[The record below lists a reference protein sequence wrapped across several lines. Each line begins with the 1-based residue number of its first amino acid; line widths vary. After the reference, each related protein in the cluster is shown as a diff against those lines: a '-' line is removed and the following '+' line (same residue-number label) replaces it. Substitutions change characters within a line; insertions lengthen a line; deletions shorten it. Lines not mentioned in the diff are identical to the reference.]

1 MGVEYISA
9 EQRPVSVR
17 TGGLS
22 VAGERCFAFFY
33 TRKLNPKI
41 LRCPMSDL
49 PLSPLLDIESNLSP
63 LPDRLRLLAECV
75 EDERT
80 PYIDAVSGLLLESA
94 ARIESQLEQL
104 RALCHLLPAQA
115 ERGVHHA

>member
-41 LRCPMSDL
+41 LRCPMSDIS
-49 PLSPLLDIESNLSP
+49 LSPLLDIESNLSP
-63 LPDRLRLLAECV
+63 LPDRLRLLA
-75 EDERT
+75 
-80 PYIDAVSGLLLESA
+80 AAGLTE
-94 ARIESQLEQL
+94 
-104 RALCHLLPAQA
+104 PAFY
-115 ERGVHHA
+115 RNLKSPKH

>member
-1 MGVEYISA
+1 
-9 EQRPVSVR
+9 
-17 TGGLS
+17 
-22 VAGERCFAFFY
+22 
-33 TRKLNPKI
+33 
-41 LRCPMSDL
+41 MSDL
-49 PLSPLLDIESNLSP
+49 PLSPLLDIESNLFP

-80 PYIDAVSGLLLESA
+80 PYIDAGLLLESA

-115 ERGVHHA
+115 ERGVRHA

>member
-63 LPDRLRLLAECV
+63 LPDRLRLLAAAGLTEPAFYRNLNFPKV
-75 EDERT
+75 ER
-80 PYIDAVSGLLLESA
+80 PRRS
-94 ARIESQLEQL
+94 
-104 RALCHLLPAQA
+104 LC
-115 ERGVHHA
+115 